1 MEVEFDPKK
10 ADANLKKHEIS
21 FEEATSCLL
30 DPIALVRDDPDARGE
45 VRLVLVGLSSK
56 ERLLTLCYTLRGED
70 TIRLI
75 SARKATA
82 KERNNYA
89 QGI

>member
-1 MEVEFDPKK
+1 MILVD
-10 ADANLKKHEIS
+10 
-21 FEEATSCLL
+21 TS
-30 DPIALVRDDPDARGE
+30 PSTLVD
-45 VRLVLVGLSSK
+45 LSSK

-75 SARKATA
+75 SARKTIA
-82 KERNNYA
+82 KERKNYA